1 MRPQFW
7 GPSHP
12 PEGARAMRTRIA
24 AVGLALVALTGTA
37 SAQNADQNKT
47 LFTVVVNQV
56 YNAGDLALVDDL
68 VASNVTNNGA
78 PLGREGFKSL
88 VKDTRAK
95 TPGLQYKVVD
105 MTADGDKVIGRLT
118 PSDGAGAGEI
128 MVLRIQ
134 DNQVTELWTMAD
146 EPALRKQFGLRE
158 TPAMTGSTAN

>member
-1 MRPQFW
+1 
-7 GPSHP
+7 
-12 PEGARAMRTRIA
+12 MRTRIA

-37 SAQNADQNKT
+37 SAQDAEQNKT

-78 PLGREGFKSL
+78 PLGRDGFKSL

-95 TPGLQYKVVD
+95 TPGLQYKVAD
-105 MTADGDKVIGRLT
+105 MTVDGDKVIGRLT
-118 PSDGAGAGEI
+118 PADGASGSGEI

-134 DNQVTELWTMAD
+134 DGVVSELWTMAD

-158 TPAMTGSTAN
+158 SPGLTGSTAN

>member
-1 MRPQFW
+1 
-7 GPSHP
+7 
-12 PEGARAMRTRIA
+12 MRTRIA

-37 SAQNADQNKT
+37 SAQDAEQNKT

-56 YNAGDLALVDDL
+56 YNAGDLALVDGL

-78 PLGREGFKSL
+78 PLGRDGFKSL

-95 TPGLQYKVVD
+95 TPGLQYKVAD
-105 MTADGDKVIGRLT
+105 MTVDGDKVIG
-118 PSDGAGAGEI
+118 PADGASGSGEI

-134 DNQVTELWTMAD
+134 DGQVTELWTMAD

-158 TPAMTGSTAN
+158 NTPLTGTTAN

>member
-1 MRPQFW
+1 
-7 GPSHP
+7 
-12 PEGARAMRTRIA
+12 
-24 AVGLALVALTGTA
+24 
-37 SAQNADQNKT
+37 
-47 LFTVVVNQV
+47 V

-95 TPGLQYKVVD
+95 TPGLQYKVAD
-105 MTADGDKVIGRLT
+105 MTVDGDKVIGRLI
-118 PSDGAGAGEI
+118 PGDGGSGAGEI

-134 DNQVTELWTMAD
+134 DSQVTELWTMAD

-158 TPAMTGSTAN
+158 TPPLTGSSAN

>member
-1 MRPQFW
+1 
-7 GPSHP
+7 
-12 PEGARAMRTRIA
+12 MRTRIA

-37 SAQNADQNKT
+37 SAQDADQNKT

-95 TPGLQYKVVD
+95 TPGLQYKVAD
-105 MTADGDKVIGRLT
+105 MTVDGDKVIGRLI
-118 PSDGAGAGEI
+118 PGDGGSGAGEI

-134 DNQVTELWTMAD
+134 DSQVTELWTMAD

-158 TPAMTGSTAN
+158 TPPLTGSSAN

>member
-1 MRPQFW
+1 
-7 GPSHP
+7 
-12 PEGARAMRTRIA
+12 MRTRIA

-37 SAQNADQNKT
+37 SAQDADQNKT

-95 TPGLQYKVVD
+95 TPRLQYKVAD
-105 MTADGDKVIGRLT
+105 MTVDGDKVIGRLI
-118 PSDGAGAGEI
+118 PGDGGSGAGEI

-134 DNQVTELWTMAD
+134 DSQVTELWTMAD

-158 TPAMTGSTAN
+158 TPPLTGSSAN